1 MKVQTAPNKDVQKEI
16 TDLSEVRTVTVLC
29 LLKVNGDLDCQHRVV
44 LMRPKFSSCL
54 NRGPSPVS
62 CGCCSHHLMPDL
74 WGTGRGG
81 EVHECGAASP
91 ASCCAHR
98 YL

>member
-1 MKVQTAPNKDVQKEI
+1 M
-16 TDLSEVRTVTVLC
+16 
-29 LLKVNGDLDCQHRVV
+29 
-44 LMRPKFSSCL
+44 
-54 NRGPSPVS
+54 S

-91 ASCCAHR
+91 AVLTGTSNPLRLLVFCRHWPLLLSHSGRKMNCERLLKH
-98 YL
+98 